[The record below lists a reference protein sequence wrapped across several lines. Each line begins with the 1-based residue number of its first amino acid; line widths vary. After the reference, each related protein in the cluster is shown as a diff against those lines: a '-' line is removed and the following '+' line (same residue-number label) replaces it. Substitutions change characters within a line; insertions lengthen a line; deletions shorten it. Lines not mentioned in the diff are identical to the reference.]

1 MNFLALICGFIFI
14 FNPLSSLTII
24 TSKIGLLIVIYSMFD
39 ICEMIVFKKNVNK
52 IIKFLKDRIMKID

>member
-1 MNFLALICGFIFI
+1 
-14 FNPLSSLTII
+14 
-24 TSKIGLLIVIYSMFD
+24 MFD